1 MEIFELAKQLGE
13 ALKNDE
19 RLIELE
25 KAKKDYN
32 SNGDLQR
39 QLLEYEVQQKA
50 LQNEMVKEEKDTHFI
65 DIINKRITELYK
77 SITEDPVFNKL
88 NEIQAEVNDLM
99 NEVNRTITMT
109 ITGED
114 PAADSCTHNCSSCH
128 SHCH

>member
-13 ALKNDE
+13 ALKNDK
-19 RLIELE
+19 RLLNLE
-25 KAKKDYN
+25 EAKKAYN
-32 SNGDLQR
+32 ADGELQR

-77 SITEDPVFNKL
+77 SITENPVFVRL
-88 NEIQAEVNDLM
+88 NEVQAEVNDLM

-114 PAADSCTHNCSSCH
+114 PAAASCTHDCSSCH